1 MVSTRNNNLHIPPRP
16 ICPLTQFPSRFFPS
30 AGFITKSLQ
39 DLRAR
44 QGNVFFANSD
54 WAVGWRSFIDGAIE
68 EGSRAALAVQKD
80 LRAAK
85 VAKQAKLVANL

>member
-1 MVSTRNNNLHIPPRP
+1 MVSTRNNNLHILPRP
-16 ICPLTQFPSRFFPS
+16 ICPLTQFLSRFFPS
-30 AGFITKSLQ
+30 PGFITKSLE

-68 EGSRAALAVQKD
+68 EGSRAALAVQRD

-85 VAKQAKLVANL
+85 AAKRDTLVANL